1 MCYKNKIKRRY
12 KTMRLRCRKATQYGN
27 PLTVLTDDGVIQLN
41 EGCVVKFEAEFKDF
55 MYNPI
60 DDSLVVVCNGK
71 CIKHADGMTAL
82 KKEVDITDVDVIIN
96 TDTVKLIMK
105 SWVTAG

>member
-27 PLTVLTDDGVIQLN
+27 PLTILTDDITLQLN
-41 EGCVVKFEAEFKDF
+41 EGCVKFEAEFKDF
-55 MYNPI
+55 VYNPI

-105 SWVTAG
+105 SWATAE

>member
-1 MCYKNKIKRRY
+1 
-12 KTMRLRCRKATQYGN
+12 MRLRCRKATQYGN
-27 PLTVLTDDGVIQLN
+27 PLTILTDDITLQLN
-41 EGCVVKFEAEFKDF
+41 EGCVKFEAEFKDF